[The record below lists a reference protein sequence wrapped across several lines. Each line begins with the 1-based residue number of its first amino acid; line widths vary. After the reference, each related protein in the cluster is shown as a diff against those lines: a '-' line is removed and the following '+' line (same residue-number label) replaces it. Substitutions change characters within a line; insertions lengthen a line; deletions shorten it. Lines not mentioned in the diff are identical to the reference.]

1 MPSAEDLLQFL
12 RSEPAAL
19 DQLVE
24 LVLDDLLARP
34 VSELVEPEWLASRVV
49 EGLRA
54 SAGDTRTEDWVRS
67 QLNAALDR
75 ADTQQGPLRPRVP
88 GELIGPVKDL
98 LRRPYT
104 PDPVIIR
111 ALLDHRAMNNLLRAV
126 LSETLTEFAKTI
138 KSAVPQKNPLP
149 SRGRLGN
156 LLGAA
161 QGVAMVVGAEL
172 ERQLEGKVQAFLD
185 GAIAR
190 SLDLSVERMCAPDF
204 ADEFGA
210 WRADGVEALLDLP
223 VERYRRELEK
233 LEPDT
238 LVTEVAAMLR
248 AVARWDGL
256 GGAIQA
262 GLEAA
267 VSEAG
272 GRSARDF
279 LAGSGLEEG
288 WRPHVQ
294 ALMSER
300 ARDLVQTEAFGAWLA
315 GVCAAAEG
323 S

>member
-1 MPSAEDLLQFL
+1 MPSADALLSHL
-12 RSEPAAL
+12 RSDPTAL
-19 DQLVE
+19 AQLVE

-34 VSELVEPEWLASRVV
+34 VSELIEPEWVAGRVV

-54 SAGDTRTEDWVRS
+54 SADDTRTEAWVRTQLQGALERAES
-67 QLNAALDR
+67 QE
-75 ADTQQGPLRPRVP
+75 GPLRPRVP

-111 ALLDHRAMNNLLRAV
+111 ALLDHRAMRSLLRAV

-190 SLDLSVERMCAPDF
+190 SLDLSVDRMCAPDF
-204 ADEFGA
+204 ADDFGA
-210 WRADGVEALLDLP
+210 WRADSVEALLDLP
-223 VERYRRELEK
+223 LERYRRELEK
-233 LEPDT
+233 LDPDA
-238 LVTEVAAMLR
+238 LVGEVAAMLR

-256 GGAIQA
+256 ESAVQA
-262 GLEAA
+262 GLEAS
-267 VSEAG
+267 VREAG
-272 GRSARDF
+272 TRSARDF

-300 ARDLVQTEAFGAWLA
+300 AQELVQTDGFADWLDA
-315 GVCAAAEG
+315 VCTAADSG
-323 S
+323 